1 MSLPDFAADE
11 TTVQKVVHA
20 LRTNGCCAIRSLIPT
35 TLLDG
40 IRKRVEEEY
49 AVMDE
54 NYNNGNM
61 TEEAYRHCYRYGIL
75 RPFEQNYQ
83 LENGQLMSDVMIN
96 CISKTML
103 KDVYCQFFGEDQ
115 LNILVPSSHVR
126 RVRPEGAVP
135 FHQDSSVMK
144 LHSTQILNS
153 WFPLDIAG
161 VEAPSIEAYPKA
173 QKSCWPCGENKDG
186 KLYSHL
192 QISEEQINQRFDGV
206 ELWSPVLYPGDVF
219 LLHSYT
225 VHRTHIREEM
235 TGSRR
240 DFELRFARRSILES
254 RTDINQRPIDF
265 V

>member
-1 MSLPDFAADE
+1 MSLPDFLATK
-11 TTVQKVVHA
+11 TTVQDVVHA
-20 LRTNGCCAIRSLIPT
+20 LRTNGCCAIRALIPT
-35 TLLDG
+35 TWLDV
-40 IRKRVEEEY
+40 IRNRVEEEY

-54 NYNNGNM
+54 IYSQGNM
-61 TEEAYRHCYRYGIL
+61 TEDDYRHCYRYGIL
-75 RPFEQNYQ
+75 RPFEKNYQ

-96 CISKTML
+96 CISKTLL
-103 KDVYCQFFGEDQ
+103 KDVYGQFFGENQ
-115 LNILVPSSHVR
+115 LSMLVPSSHVR

-153 WFPLDIAG
+153 WFPLDVAG
-161 VEAPSIEAYPKA
+161 IEAPSIEAYPKA
-173 QKSCWPCGENKDG
+173 QKSCWPCGQNKEG

-192 QISEEQINQRFDGV
+192 QISEEQIAERLDGV
-206 ELWSPVLYPGDVF
+206 DLWSPVLYPGDVF

-225 VHRTHIREEM
+225 VHRTNLREDM
-235 TGSRR
+235 TNSRR